1 MEMML
6 VVFLLCVTPFS
17 ADKVE
22 IIKEN
27 GESIVH
33 LLGNVIIEDAKT
45 KITCA
50 EAQLNQ
56 TQNYVTLIN
65 DVRIIDKNG
74 EIVSDYAIYYFKQK
88 KGYLNGN
95 VSLLTGGEIISSD
108 SLYYSGLEDLVKMFR
123 NVKVE
128 DKKNN
133 LMAYAERGWYDLKKD
148 EGYLMDKP
156 KLEVARENKDPM
168 TIRAREFQLMTNSS
182 EFYGFDS
189 VIAVID
195 SITVHCDT
203 LLYNLETE
211 NGNMTRPVMLE
222 KGNVLKGES
231 GHFIMRNKNIESF
244 SVQRGWSQYHTDE
257 GSKNT
262 VSGRKISILFD
273 DGKASKIVV
282 EGEPQ
287 GILRMKRTEEDAGD

>member
-1 MEMML
+1 ML
-6 VVFLLCVTPFS
+6 VLFLLCVTPFS

-33 LLGNVIIEDAKT
+33 LLGNVVIEDAKT
-45 KITCA
+45 KITCS

-56 TQNYVTLIN
+56 THNYVTLIR
-65 DVRIIDKNG
+65 DVKIADRNG
-74 EIVSDYAIYYFKQK
+74 EIVSDYAIYYFKEK
-88 KGYLNGN
+88 KGYLKGN
-95 VSLLTGGEIISSD
+95 VSLLTTHEKISSD
-108 SLYYSGLEDLVKMFR
+108 SLYYSGLEDLVEMFR
-123 NVKVE
+123 NVKIE
-128 DKKNN
+128 DEKNN
-133 LMAYAERGWYDLKKD
+133 LTAYAERGWYDLKKD
-148 EGYLMDKP
+148 EGYLMDEP
-156 KLEVARENKDPM
+156 KLEVAREEKDPM
-168 TIRAREFQLMTNSS
+168 AIRAREFQLVTNSN

-189 VIAVID
+189 VTAIID

-211 NGNMTRPVMLE
+211 NGNMTRPIMLE

-231 GHFIMRNKNIESF
+231 GHFIMRNKSIESF
-244 SVQRGWSQYHTDE
+244 SVQRGWSQYYTDE

-262 VSGRKISILFD
+262 VEGRKISILFD

-287 GILRMKRTEEDAGD
+287 GILRMKRTEENVGD